1 MRATPSLA
9 TAARRPCEDLRV
21 VPADFHEFFAAS
33 AGVAGALIGLLFVAI
48 SVVGERL
55 ARVEAGTQ
63 VHRIRAYAA
72 LIAFNNALAISLF
85 ALIPGELI
93 GGAGITVSLI
103 GLAFVIA
110 SLLSLLRVRPLRLT
124 TARDATFIA
133 GLAVVFV
140 LQLIAGLDVNAH
152 PGDSGSVET
161 IAILVIVCFLLG
173 IARAWELIGGPS
185 LGIPQEV
192 MALVRGDALV
202 AAGAKTARERETTGE
217 AAGQAEAAGAKD
229 APPA

>member
-1 MRATPSLA
+1 
-9 TAARRPCEDLRV
+9 V

-93 GGAGITVSLI
+93 GGAAISVSLV

-110 SLLSLLRVRPLRLT
+110 GVLSLLRVRPLRWT
-124 TARDATFIA
+124 TARDAIFIV

-185 LGIPQEV
+185 LGIRSEV
-192 MALVRGDALV
+192 FALVRGDELV
-202 AAGAKTARERETTGE
+202 AAGAKTTRERGTTGE

>member
-1 MRATPSLA
+1 
-9 TAARRPCEDLRV
+9 V
-21 VPADFHEFFAAS
+21 VPAGIHDFFLAS

-55 ARVEAGTQ
+55 AKAEASAQ

-72 LIAFNNALAISLF
+72 LTAFINALTVSLF
-85 ALIPGELI
+85 SLIPGELI
-93 GGAGITVSLI
+93 GGAAISVSLV
-103 GLAFVIA
+103 GLLFVIA
-110 SLLSLLRVRPLRLT
+110 GVLSLLRVRPLRWT
-124 TARDATFIA
+124 IARDATFVG

-140 LQLIAGLDVNAH
+140 VQLIAGLDVNAH

-185 LGIPQEV
+185 LGIRSEV
-192 MALVRGDALV
+192 FALVRGDELV
-202 AAGAKTARERETTGE
+202 PAWAKTTRERETTGEAAGE